1 MKHRLTIPVMM
12 AALALGSVAACGG
25 NPEPQG
31 PTPEEI
37 AQARADSI
45 AAAQRAERERQEA
58 ERRAAEQ
65 RRLEE
70 ERRAREEAAR
80 ETAAARA
87 ILEENIHFEYD
98 RSAIRPDA
106 EQRLMRKV
114 TVLRANPTARIRIAG
129 HADERGSVEYNLA
142 LGQRRA
148 EASKDFLVG
157 FGIDASRIETVSFG
171 EDRPLVRASNEQA
184 WAQNRRAEFTVI
196 AGGDALRNPGGN

>member
-45 AAAQRAERERQEA
+45 AAAQRAEQERLEAARRAEQQRLEA
-58 ERRAAEQ
+58 ERRA
-65 RRLEE
+65 
-70 ERRAREEAAR
+70 RESAVRETEAAR
-80 ETAAARA
+80 S
-87 ILEENIHFEYD
+87 ILEEMIHFEYD

-114 TVLRANPTARIRIAG
+114 AVLRANPTARIRIAG